1 MDGTIKYLKAAELK
15 SLFSAIRKD
24 CSRHRSRNLALFS
37 VAEYCALRVSEVSL
51 LREDDYCRETHEI
64 YCHRLK
70 GSRNNMLRIIDPDI
84 YSALDDYLTIKKKL
98 YPQSPYMF
106 VSQLGS
112 PISRQS
118 LDILMR
124 SYCAETDITPDKHHF
139 HVLKHTRAVEL
150 AEYGVDIKDV
160 QFWLGHMN
168 VQNTLVYMQFT
179 TKQQE
184 LLYWKL
190 KKQITGRSGGSI

>member
-1 MDGTIKYLKAAELK
+1 MDETIKYLKAAELK
-15 SLFSAIRKD
+15 SLFSAIQKD

-37 VAEYCALRVSEVSL
+37 IAEYCALRVSEVSL

-64 YCHRLK
+64 YCRRLK
-70 GSRNNMLRIIDPDI
+70 GSRNNMLRIIDPNI
-84 YSALDDYLTIKKKL
+84 YSALEDYLEIKKSL

-112 PISRQS
+112 PVSRQTM
-118 LDILMR
+118 DILMR
-124 SYCAETDITPDKHHF
+124 SYCADTDIPPDKHHF

-168 VQNTLVYMQFT
+168 VQNTLIYMQFT
-179 TKQQE
+179 TKQQDI
-184 LLYWKL
+184 LYWKL
-190 KKQITGRSGGSI
+190 KKQISKRSGGN